1 MPRWGAWRLI
11 AGVLWRKAA
20 ILGVGLLGGSLG
32 LALRRRGL
40 ASEVTGLVRREET
53 IAEALRL
60 GAVDRASRCLD
71 TVIEGADL
79 VVFCTPL
86 GQMEALGDR
95 LNGVLSSGAVVT
107 DVGSAKAGVVASLE
121 PRVAAAGGRFVGSH
135 PMAGSER
142 TGVEASRED
151 LFEGAVSV
159 VTPTATSEAE
169 AVLRVNALW
178 ESVGARVLTLE
189 AGRHDA
195 LVSRSSHLPHLVASA
210 LVDCVLGNGG
220 DAEQALLCATGFR
233 DTTRVA
239 LGSPEM
245 WRDIG
250 LANRGALLEAL
261 DRFERSI
268 GGLRRALESGDA
280 ETLERIL
287 QGTRERRDIWGR
299 GFVKGGGE

>member
-1 MPRWGAWRLI
+1 M
-11 AGVLWRKAA
+11 LWRKAA

-40 ASEVTGLVRREET
+40 AGEVTGLVRRTET
-53 IAEALRL
+53 VAAAVRM
-60 GAVDRASRCLD
+60 GAVDQASQCLE
-71 TVIEGADL
+71 TVVAGADL

-86 GQMEALGDR
+86 GQMEGLGER
-95 LNGVLSSGAVVT
+95 LNGVLEAGAVVT

-121 PRVAAAGGRFVGSH
+121 PRVLAAGGRFVGSH

-159 VTPTATSEAE
+159 VTPTEASDAE

-178 ESVGARVLTLE
+178 ESVGARVLTMD

-210 LVDCVLGNGG
+210 LVDCVLGNGA
-220 DAEQALLCATGFR
+220 DEEQGLLCATGFR

-250 LANRGALLEAL
+250 LANRRALLEAL
-261 DRFERSI
+261 DRFERSV
-268 GGLRRALESGDA
+268 GGLRQALAAGDA
-280 ETLERIL
+280 EGLGEALRGI
-287 QGTRERRDIWGR
+287 RERREEWGR
-299 GFVKGGGE
+299 GFSKGGGE